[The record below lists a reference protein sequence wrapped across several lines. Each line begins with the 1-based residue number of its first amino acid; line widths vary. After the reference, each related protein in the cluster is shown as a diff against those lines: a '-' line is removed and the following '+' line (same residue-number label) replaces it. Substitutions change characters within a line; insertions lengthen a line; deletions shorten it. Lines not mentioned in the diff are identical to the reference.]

1 MKIWTY
7 KLEYNKNTKRF
18 YKVWYLVRIGDQF

>member
-7 KLEYNKNTKRF
+7 KIKYNKNTKRF
-18 YKVWYLVRIGDQF
+18 YKILYFVRIGDQF

>member
-18 YKVWYLVRIGDQF
+18 YKVWYFVRIGDQF